1 MKLTFLFIL
10 SAFPLIAQIT
20 LPNALKVD
28 THYAKIQCYSNEAL
42 NTLSNHF
49 ENVSKDKLVI
59 IHYGGSHIQAEY
71 PTTVARRNFT
81 EKFGDGGRG
90 LIFNYGAANTYS
102 SINYTSTHK
111 GKWKYS
117 KSFQSRNKQL
127 PIGVC
132 GMVVESIDS
141 NGSLHFK
148 FKKKIEKQKFK
159 IHVFFENDSISNDM
173 NLLIDSV
180 LISKESH
187 QLTYFP
193 YGASFNYDQPITTI
207 DLKIQKKSSGTRFR
221 FYGISI
227 EKEENS
233 GVVYHSTGV
242 GAAPFKSVLIL
253 DKLEDQAKILQPDIV
268 LLDFGTNDI
277 LYTNKIDA
285 KLESQVV
292 KAIQKFRA
300 INPNMLIV
308 LTSTQDLFYKGN
320 PITAGI
326 EFRDLMDSIARK
338 NNCLFWN
345 WYDISGGLN
354 TIRDWI
360 QEGYA
365 QKDHIHL
372 TKKGYEV
379 KGQLLYESF
388 VNTLDQFKKNQSIT
402 ELTVKGK
409 LYPITTPINK
419 TEVPTSEEFQP
430 ENK

>member
-20 LPNALKVD
+20 FPSALKVD
-28 THYAKIQCYSNEAL
+28 THFAKIQCYSNE
-42 NTLSNHF
+42 TLKNLATHF
-49 ENVSKDKLVI
+49 ENVSKDKVVI

-81 EKFGDGGRG
+81 EKYGDGGRG
-90 LIFNYGAANTYS
+90 LIFSYGAANTYS

-111 GKWKYS
+111 GKWKYA

-173 NLLIDSV
+173 KLTIDSV
-180 LISKESH
+180 LITKESH
-187 QLTYFP
+187 QLMYFP
-193 YGASFNYDQPITTI
+193 YGVSFNFDQPITAI
-207 DLKIQKKSSGTRFR
+207 DLNVQKKPEGSRFR
-221 FYGISI
+221 FYGMSI
-227 EKEENS
+227 EKEENA

-242 GAAPFKSVLIL
+242 GAAAFRSVLIL
-253 DKLEDQAKILQPDIV
+253 DKAEDQAKVLQPDIV

-277 LYTNKIDA
+277 LYTNKIDP
-285 KLESQVV
+285 KLESQVL

-300 INPNMLIV
+300 INPNILIV
-308 LTSTQDLFYKGN
+308 LTSTQDLFYKGH
-320 PITAGI
+320 PVTAGVD
-326 EFRDLMDSIARK
+326 FRDLMDSIARK

-379 KGQLLYESF
+379 KGQLLYDSF
-388 VNTLDQFKKNQSIT
+388 VNTLEQFKKNSSIS
-402 ELTVKGK
+402 EVTVKGK
-409 LYPITTPINK
+409 SYAIIPTESK
-419 TEVPTSEEFQP
+419 TEQLNNTEPPLE
-430 ENK
+430 K

>member
-1 MKLTFLFIL
+1 MKLTILFIL
-10 SAFPLIAQIT
+10 CAFSLIAQNT
-20 LPNALKVD
+20 LPSALKVD
-28 THYAKIQCYSNEAL
+28 TQYAKIQCYSNEAL

-102 SINYTSTHK
+102 SINYASTHK

-193 YGASFNYDQPITTI
+193 YGASFNYDQPMTTI

-300 INPNMLIV
+300 INPNMLVV

-326 EFRDLMDSIARK
+326 EFRDLMDSLARK

-409 LYPITTPINK
+409 IYPIATPINK
-419 TEVPTSEEFQP
+419 TEVPKSQEPLLE
-430 ENK
+430 K

>member
-1 MKLTFLFIL
+1 MKLTILFIL
-10 SAFPLIAQIT
+10 SAFPLIAQNT
-20 LPNALKVD
+20 LPSALKVD
-28 THYAKIQCYSNEAL
+28 TQYAKIQCYSNEAL

-49 ENVSKDKLVI
+49 DNVSKDKLVI

-81 EKFGDGGRG
+81 EKYGDGGRG
-90 LIFNYGAANTYS
+90 LIFSYSAANTYS

-193 YGASFNYDQPITTI
+193 YGASFNYDQPMTTI
-207 DLKIQKKSSGTRFR
+207 DLKIQKKSSGSRFR

-242 GAAPFKSVLIL
+242 GAAPFKSLLIL

-285 KLESQVV
+285 KLESQVL

-388 VNTLDQFKKNQSIT
+388 VNTLDQFKKNQSIK

-409 LYPITTPINK
+409 IYPITTTINK
-419 TEVPTSEEFQP
+419 TEEPKSEDSQC

>member
-1 MKLTFLFIL
+1 MKLTILFIL
-10 SAFPLIAQIT
+10 SAFPLIAQT
-20 LPNALKVD
+20 LPSALKVD
-28 THYAKIQCYSNEAL
+28 TQYAKIQCYSNEAL

-187 QLTYFP
+187 QLTFFP
-193 YGASFNYDQPITTI
+193 YGASFNYDQPMTTI

-277 LYTNKIDA
+277 LFTNKIDA

-300 INPNMLIV
+300 INPNMLVV

-388 VNTLDQFKKNQSIT
+388 INTLDQFKKNQSIT

-409 LYPITTPINK
+409 IYPITTPINK
-419 TEVPTSEEFQP
+419 TEELKSEEFQP

>member
-1 MKLTFLFIL
+1 M
-10 SAFPLIAQIT
+10 S
-20 LPNALKVD
+20 
-28 THYAKIQCYSNEAL
+28 
-42 NTLSNHF
+42 
-49 ENVSKDKLVI
+49 
-59 IHYGGSHIQAEY
+59 
-71 PTTVARRNFT
+71 
-81 EKFGDGGRG
+81 
-90 LIFNYGAANTYS
+90 
-102 SINYTSTHK
+102 
-111 GKWKYS
+111 
-117 KSFQSRNKQL
+117 
-127 PIGVC
+127 
-132 GMVVESIDS
+132 
-141 NGSLHFK
+141 
-148 FKKKIEKQKFK
+148 
-159 IHVFFENDSISNDM
+159 
-173 NLLIDSV
+173 LLIDSV

-193 YGASFNYDQPITTI
+193 YGASFNYDQPMTTI

-277 LYTNKIDA
+277 LFTNKIDA

-300 INPNMLIV
+300 INPNMLVV

-409 LYPITTPINK
+409 IYPITTPINK
-419 TEVPTSEEFQP
+419 TEVPKSEEP
-430 ENK
+430 LLEK

>member
-1 MKLTFLFIL
+1 MKLTILFIL
-10 SAFPLIAQIT
+10 SAFPLIAQNT
-20 LPNALKVD
+20 LPSALKVD
-28 THYAKIQCYSNEAL
+28 TQYAKIQCYSNEAL

-49 ENVSKDKLVI
+49 DNVSKDKLVI

-81 EKFGDGGRG
+81 EKYGDGGRG
-90 LIFNYGAANTYS
+90 LIFSYSAANTYS

-193 YGASFNYDQPITTI
+193 YGASFNYDQPMTTI

-277 LYTNKIDA
+277 LFTNKIDA

-292 KAIQKFRA
+292 TAIQQFRA
-300 INPNMLIV
+300 INPNMLVV

-388 VNTLDQFKKNQSIT
+388 VNTLDQFKKNQSIK

-409 LYPITTPINK
+409 IYPITTTINK
-419 TEVPTSEEFQP
+419 TEEPKSEDSQS